1 MATAQQENLQ
11 PLAQLLQERL
21 RSDIPERDAIKIRCA
36 ISNETLVV
44 LSQHPPGVNFDP
56 DLAFTAIKKNLQ
68 SIRLQGTQAVK
79 VYLRVSGQ
87 KQTYA
92 KDDFML
98 PPPESVTTAN
108 TFLRQANSN
117 NLKQDAQI
125 ISARQSIQMQPK
137 QGLEADSGFPAR
149 SESKQ
154 FPVSANSYSKEAMGV
169 TNYNPS
175 TSLPN
180 WRGYDKISY
189 FTQLAKKTKGVSAK
203 ARSLLADIP
212 TPLLVVG
219 GGVALATLFSST
231 YMLTRPCV
239 IGECPALQT
248 AQQLSKVAN
257 HLTQQVNSQPDLLAV
272 QQQLVEANSSLKSI
286 PRWSF
291 HYQEASQLSQNLSVR
306 SATLDQI
313 SAALEKAAAATKKG
327 ENLPHTVQKWQEIQ
341 ALWQQAIATL
351 ANIPANSSLFALAQQ
366 KLAQYQT
373 NLQIVNQQLNL
384 EQQASKKLLQ
394 AKNTILLAK
403 TRGDTARSAQAWQK
417 VTATWQS
424 AIAILGSIPKTTT
437 AYTEAQ
443 QLQASYRTQIE
454 AASDRATKEQMSAK
468 AFSEAMSK
476 ANLAQKDEQQNQI
489 SLALSN
495 WNQALNSAKQIPGGT
510 QYYSQSQ
517 PLIASYTSAIQQAG
531 AKLKVAN
538 VLQLAR
544 TDLNRTC
551 SGKIPVCKYTLN
563 NQLMMV
569 QLTSGYEQAVERNYI
584 SAKLH
589 TNSKTQVGIAMH
601 YYKLK
606 RELEAI
612 SDKANV
618 PLQVYE
624 SDGSPLHNYKPK

>member
-1 MATAQQENLQ
+1 MKTAHQEDLQ
-11 PLAQLLQERL
+11 ALGQLLQARL
-21 RSDIPERDAIKIRCA
+21 RSHIPNGNKLKIGCA

-44 LSQHPPGVNFDP
+44 LLQHPPRVEFDP
-56 DLAFTAIKKNLQ
+56 EITFAAIEKNLQ
-68 SIRLQGTQAVK
+68 SLRLQVTGPVK
-79 VYLRVSGQ
+79 LYLRVSGQ
-87 KQTYA
+87 KQAYA
-92 KDDFML
+92 KHDITL
-98 PPPESVTTAN
+98 HPAELVTIAN
-108 TFLRQANSN
+108 SSYNQVNSN
-117 NLKQDAQI
+117 NW
-125 ISARQSIQMQPK
+125 
-137 QGLEADSGFPAR
+137 
-149 SESKQ
+149 SKRKE
-154 FPVSANSYSKEAMGV
+154 FPVSASQSLDAIGL
-169 TNYNPS
+169 TNHNLS
-175 TSLPN
+175 QHLTN
-180 WRGYDKISY
+180 WRNNESLTGVR
-189 FTQLAKKTKGVSAK
+189 QPAKKTEGFSAK
-203 ARSLLADIP
+203 VRSLLADIP

-239 IGECPALQT
+239 IGECPALET

-257 HLTQQVNSQPDLLAV
+257 HLTQRVNSQPDLLAV
-272 QQQLVEANSSLKSI
+272 QQQLVEANNSLKAI

-291 HYQEASQLSQNLSVR
+291 RYQEASQLSQNLSER

-351 ANIPANSSLFALAQQ
+351 ANIPANSSLYGLAQQ

-373 NLQIVNQQLNL
+373 NLQVVNQHLNL

-403 TRGDTARSAQAWQK
+403 TRGDTARSSQAWQK
-417 VTATWQS
+417 VKATWQS

-437 AYTEAQ
+437 AYEEAQ
-443 QLQASYRTQIE
+443 QLQASYRTQIK

-468 AFSEAMSK
+468 AFSQAMSK

-510 QYYSQSQ
+510 QYYNQSL

-551 SGKIPVCKYTLN
+551 SGTIPVCKYSLN
-563 NQLMMV
+563 NQLIMV

-584 SAKLH
+584 SARLH
-589 TNSKTQVGIAMH
+589 TKSKTQVGVAMH

-612 SDKANV
+612 SNKANV

>member
-1 MATAQQENLQ
+1 MATAQQEDLQ
-11 PLAQLLQERL
+11 TLGQLLQERL
-21 RSDIPERDAIKIRCA
+21 RSHIPNGNMLKIGCA
-36 ISNETLVV
+36 TSNETLVV
-44 LSQHPPGVNFDP
+44 LLQHPPRVEFDP
-56 DLAFTAIKKNLQ
+56 EITFTEIEKNLQ
-68 SIRLQGTQAVK
+68 SLRPQATGSVK
-79 VYLRVSGQ
+79 LYLRVSGQ
-87 KQTYA
+87 KQAYA
-92 KDDFML
+92 KHDITL
-98 PPPESVTTAN
+98 HPAELVTIAN
-108 TFLRQANSN
+108 TSYNQVNSN
-117 NLKQDAQI
+117 NW
-125 ISARQSIQMQPK
+125 
-137 QGLEADSGFPAR
+137 
-149 SESKQ
+149 SERKE
-154 FPVSANSYSKEAMGV
+154 FPVSASHSLDAIGL
-169 TNYNPS
+169 TNHNFS
-175 TSLPN
+175 QHLTN
-180 WRGYDKISY
+180 WRNNESLTGVR
-189 FTQLAKKTKGVSAK
+189 QQAKKTEGFSAK
-203 ARSLLADIP
+203 VRSLLADIP
-212 TPLLVVG
+212 TPLQVVG

-239 IGECPALQT
+239 IGECPALET

-257 HLTQQVNSQPDLLAV
+257 HLTQRVNSQPDILTV
-272 QQQLVEANSSLKSI
+272 QQQLVEANNSLKTI

-291 HYQEASQLSQNLSVR
+291 HYYEASQLSQNLSVR

-327 ENLPHTVQKWQEIQ
+327 EKLPHTVQKWQEIQ

-373 NLQIVNQQLNL
+373 NLQVVNQHLNL

-403 TRGDTARSAQAWQK
+403 TRGDTARSSQAWQK
-417 VTATWQS
+417 VKATWQS

-437 AYTEAQ
+437 AYEEAQ

-454 AASDRATKEQMSAK
+454 ATSDRATKEQMSAQ

-495 WNQALNSAKQIPGGT
+495 WNQALNWAKQIPGGT
-510 QYYSQSQ
+510 QYYNQSL

-551 SGKIPVCKYTLN
+551 SGKIPVCKYSLN

-584 SAKLH
+584 GARLH

>member
-1 MATAQQENLQ
+1 MKIAPQEELQ
-11 PLAQLLQERL
+11 ALGQLLQEQL
-21 RSDIPERDAIKIRCA
+21 RSQIPNGNKLKIGCA

-44 LSQHPPGVNFDP
+44 LLQHPPRVEFDP
-56 DLAFTAIKKNLQ
+56 EITFAATEKSLQ
-68 SIRLQGTQAVK
+68 SLRPQATGPVK
-79 VYLRVSGQ
+79 LYLRVSGQ
-87 KQTYA
+87 KQAYA
-92 KDDFML
+92 KHDITL
-98 PPPESVTTAN
+98 HPAELVTIGSTSHN
-108 TFLRQANSN
+108 QVNFN
-117 NLKQDAQI
+117 NLKQNAEI
-125 ISARQSIQMQPK
+125 ISAGQSIQMRPQ
-137 QGLEADSGFPAR
+137 QGEDADFSFPAR
-149 SESKQ
+149 SERKE
-154 FPVSANSYSKEAMGV
+154 FPVSASH
-169 TNYNPS
+169 
-175 TSLPN
+175 SLDAIGLTKHNFSQHLTN
-180 WRGYDKISY
+180 WRNNESL
-189 FTQLAKKTKGVSAK
+189 TSVRQQAKKTEGFSALV
-203 ARSLLADIP
+203 RSLLADIP
-212 TPLLVVG
+212 TPLQVVG

-239 IGECPALQT
+239 IGECPALET

-257 HLTQQVNSQPDLLAV
+257 HLTQRVNSQPDLLAV
-272 QQQLVEANSSLKSI
+272 QQQLMEANNSLKAI
-286 PRWSF
+286 PRWSL
-291 HYQEASQLSQNLSVR
+291 HYYEASQLSQNLSVR
-306 SATLDQI
+306 SATLDRI

-351 ANIPANSSLFALAQQ
+351 ANIPANSSLFGLAQQ

-373 NLQIVNQQLNL
+373 NLQVVNQHLNL

-403 TRGDTARSAQAWQK
+403 TRGDTARSSQAWQK
-417 VTATWQS
+417 VKATWQS

-437 AYTEAQ
+437 AYEEAQ
-443 QLQASYRTQIE
+443 QLQANYRTEIE

-510 QYYSQSQ
+510 QYYSQSL

-551 SGKIPVCKYTLN
+551 SGTIPVCKYSLN

-589 TNSKTQVGIAMH
+589 TNSKTQVGVAMH
-601 YYKLK
+601 YHKLK

>member
-1 MATAQQENLQ
+1 LTNWHDNA
-11 PLAQLLQERL
+11 
-21 RSDIPERDAIKIRCA
+21 
-36 ISNETLVV
+36 
-44 LSQHPPGVNFDP
+44 
-56 DLAFTAIKKNLQ
+56 
-68 SIRLQGTQAVK
+68 
-79 VYLRVSGQ
+79 
-87 KQTYA
+87 
-92 KDDFML
+92 
-98 PPPESVTTAN
+98 SVTS
-108 TFLRQANSN
+108 FRQ
-117 NLKQDAQI
+117 
-125 ISARQSIQMQPK
+125 P
-137 QGLEADSGFPAR
+137 
-149 SESKQ
+149 
-154 FPVSANSYSKEAMGV
+154 
-169 TNYNPS
+169 
-175 TSLPN
+175 
-180 WRGYDKISY
+180 
-189 FTQLAKKTKGVSAK
+189 AKKTEGFSAK
-203 ARSLLADIP
+203 VRSLLADIP
-212 TPLLVVG
+212 TPLQVVG

-239 IGECPALQT
+239 IGECPALET

-257 HLTQQVNSQPDLLAV
+257 HLTQRVNSQPDLLAV
-272 QQQLVEANSSLKSI
+272 QQRLVEANNSLKAI

-327 ENLPHTVQKWQEIQ
+327 ENLPHSVQKWQEIQ

-351 ANIPANSSLFALAQQ
+351 ANIPANSSLFGLAQQ

-373 NLQIVNQQLNL
+373 NLQVVNQHLNL

-403 TRGDTARSAQAWQK
+403 TRQDTARSSQAWQK
-417 VTATWQS
+417 VKATWQS

-468 AFSEAMSK
+468 AFSQAMSK

-510 QYYSQSQ
+510 QYYNQSL

-551 SGKIPVCKYTLN
+551 SGTIPVCKYSLN
-563 NQLMMV
+563 NQLIMV

-584 SAKLH
+584 SARLH
-589 TNSKTQVGIAMH
+589 TNSKTQVGVAMH

-612 SDKANV
+612 SNKANV

>member
-1 MATAQQENLQ
+1 MKTAAQEDLQ
-11 PLAQLLQERL
+11 GLGQLLQERL
-21 RSDIPERDAIKIRCA
+21 RSQIPNGNKLKIGCA

-44 LSQHPPGVNFDP
+44 LLQHPPKVEFDP
-56 DLAFTAIKKNLQ
+56 EITFAAIEKSLQ
-68 SIRLQGTQAVK
+68 SLRPQATEPVK
-79 VYLRVSGQ
+79 LYLRVSGQ
-87 KQTYA
+87 QQAYA
-92 KDDFML
+92 KHDITL
-98 PPPESVTTAN
+98 HPAELVTIAN
-108 TFLRQANSN
+108 TSYNQVNSN
-117 NLKQDAQI
+117 NW
-125 ISARQSIQMQPK
+125 
-137 QGLEADSGFPAR
+137 
-149 SESKQ
+149 SERKE
-154 FPVSANSYSKEAMGV
+154 FPVSASHSLDAIGL
-169 TNYNPS
+169 TNHNLSQHLTNLHNNGALLGIRQPAQKS
-175 TSLPN
+175 E
-180 WRGYDKISY
+180 G
-189 FTQLAKKTKGVSAK
+189 FSAK
-203 ARSLLADIP
+203 VRSLLADIP
-212 TPLLVVG
+212 VPLQVLG

-257 HLTQQVNSQPDLLAV
+257 HLTQRVNSQPDILAV
-272 QQQLVEANSSLKSI
+272 QQQLMEANNSLKAI

-327 ENLPHTVQKWQEIQ
+327 ESLPHTVQKWQEIQ
-341 ALWQQAIATL
+341 ALWQQAIAILT
-351 ANIPANSSLFALAQQ
+351 NIPANSSLFGLAQQ
-366 KLAQYQT
+366 KLVAYQT
-373 NLQIVNQQLNL
+373 NLQAVNQHLNL

-403 TRGDTARSAQAWQK
+403 TREDTARSSQAWQK
-417 VTATWQS
+417 VKATWQS
-424 AIAILGSIPKTTT
+424 AIAILSSIPKTTT

-443 QLQASYRTQIE
+443 QLQANYRTEIE
-454 AASDRATKEQMSAK
+454 VASDRATKEQMSAK

-495 WNQALNSAKQIPGGT
+495 WNQALNSAKQVPGGT
-510 QYYSQSQ
+510 QYYNQSL

-544 TDLNRTC
+544 SDINRIC
-551 SGKIPVCKYTLN
+551 SGKIQVCKYTLN

-589 TNSKTQVGIAMH
+589 PDSKNQVGSAWQYH
-601 YYKLK
+601 KLK
-606 RELEAI
+606 QALEAI

-624 SDGSPLHNYKPK
+624 SDGSPLHNYQPK